1 MNLSPAIWAITIV
14 AFLVAIG
21 LDLLIAD
28 RKPHVLSTKEAA
40 TWVLIYVGLAV
51 AFGLTLGQL
60 AGNAYSQQ
68 FFAGY
73 LTELS
78 LSVDNLFVFLVLLTS
93 FVVPKEYEH
102 RILMLGIVIALILR
116 GVLIALGAAVI
127 NTFSASFYLFGAFLL
142 FTAVQVVRHRND
154 RPAPGKNPLFK
165 LVQRVIPSV
174 ETYDKGKFFTTIGK
188 HRYATPLFVVILA
201 IGTTDLLFAFD
212 SIPAIYGL
220 TEEPFIVFT
229 ANAFALLGLRQLF
242 FLISGLVERLIY
254 LSFGLGIILG
264 FIGVKLIFHA
274 MAKTGLFGWSFE
286 IDLPVS
292 LLVIALTLA
301 GTTLASLVKSR
312 QLGNPNN

>member
-28 RKPHVLSTKEAA
+28 RKPHVLSTKEAT

-165 LVQRVIPSV
+165 LVQRVIPTV
-174 ETYDKGKFFTTIGK
+174 ETYDKGKFFTTIDK

-254 LSFGLGIILG
+254 LSFGLAIILG